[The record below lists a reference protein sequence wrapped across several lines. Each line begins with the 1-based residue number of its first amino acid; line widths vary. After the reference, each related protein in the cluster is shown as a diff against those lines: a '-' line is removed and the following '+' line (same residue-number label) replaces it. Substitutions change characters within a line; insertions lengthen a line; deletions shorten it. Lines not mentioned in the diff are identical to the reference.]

1 MLYIPLSVFVSSLVP
16 SLLEALN
23 IPADRPVYPAIVIYP
38 AVPEL
43 IQAVRSGWANP
54 TVQNVEV
61 PTRLDVAYPLFDLC
75 VSNHF
80 KDEH

>member
-43 IQAVRSGWANP
+43 IEDVRSGLANP
-54 TVQNVEV
+54 AEQNVEV